1 MTKEQKVEEKKEVS
15 TEEAKAILEKDRI
28 ERQSR
33 CIEKIK
39 QALNEENCEFQPNIS
54 ILAK

>member
-1 MTKEQKVEEKKEVS
+1 MSEEQKVEEKKEVS